1 MPQTD
6 PLLASALVS
15 AGAYTSDPATT
26 SGPVFVPAEVLAE
39 IRRARVQLYCGQD
52 IQAVAEIRAAREQL
66 RRCGAPLQVVALQ
79 ALDAASWLARHGHT
93 FEAEEALDAALARLE
108 APRTQA

>member
-1 MPQTD
+1 MPSTD
-6 PLLASALVS
+6 SLLAGALVN
-15 AGAYTSDPATT
+15 AGAYTPDAHAASA
-26 SGPVFVPAEVLAE
+26 GAFVPAEVLAE

-93 FEAEEALDAALARLE
+93 FEAEDALEAALARL
-108 APRTQA
+108 QAIAAQA